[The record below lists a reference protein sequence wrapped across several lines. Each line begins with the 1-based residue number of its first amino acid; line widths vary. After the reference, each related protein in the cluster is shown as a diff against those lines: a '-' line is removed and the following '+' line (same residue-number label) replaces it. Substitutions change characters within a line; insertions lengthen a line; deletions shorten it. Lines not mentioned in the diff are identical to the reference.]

1 MWAYLLSRIEDFR
14 NPLYDIG
21 TGEAAHQG
29 YGARACAC
37 HSHLQAPWRRTCIR
51 SCSVC
56 GRPCTAAG
64 SSTCCRARQAVTLLA
79 SNLSAAE
86 RVVGGGAPARAV
98 RERGPSAPAVPRARL
113 SRAPTIVASDGAQ
126 IQSREAELVALRSQ
140 VERAKALIAAGD
152 TAAVRDLMQ
161 QLIASE
167 EAAAQAA
174 PHVPPPVEV
183 GAAHAES
190 IM

>member
-1 MWAYLLSRIEDFR
+1 MLLQPTIRDFVVAACQHYCSVVWEPACDGQYESSSRHWSVVVVVIV
-14 NPLYDIG
+14 IVVVG
-21 TGEAAHQG
+21 
-29 YGARACAC
+29 C
-37 HSHLQAPWRRTCIR
+37 LQA
-51 SCSVC
+51 
-56 GRPCTAAG
+56 
-64 SSTCCRARQAVTLLA
+64 
-79 SNLSAAE
+79 
-86 RVVGGGAPARAV
+86 
-98 RERGPSAPAVPRARL
+98 
-113 SRAPTIVASDGAQ
+113 
-126 IQSREAELVALRSQ
+126 ELTALRSQ